1 MTTPQNEESMMIYL
15 LIDGAEPVEIPGVE
29 RFELT
34 GESPEAYKKWR
45 NARWGSPLRARQMR
59 RVPRWRRINPAD
71 LELTLDYDP
80 RDWVH
85 QALLAAGEDD
95 VRFTVRLAVC
105 DATGRPVIAQD
116 ADCSVL
122 RYTVSLVAATRDRF
136 FEDGRSHALG
146 VNLRLKRHGDFRDVA
161 VGGTPGVR
169 KSGARS
175 QQFARG
181 GCRNNEEAARCI
193 P

>member
-1 MTTPQNEESMMIYL
+1 
-15 LIDGAEPVEIPGVE
+15 
-29 RFELT
+29 
-34 GESPEAYKKWR
+34 
-45 NARWGSPLRARQMR
+45 MR

-146 VNLRLKRHGDFRDVA
+146 VNLRLKRHGDFRDCRCWRDTKEYA
-161 VGGTPGVR
+161 